1 MKRKKT
7 VKILCFFP
15 VLLLLI
21 YSCEKESALE
31 RYYYQEGIFAGS
43 IYDVLDSIGTFNY
56 FLGGIDSTELSN
68 QLKNTLVTVVAPSDE
83 AFEAYLSDKGYGGIS
98 DMSTKE
104 LEDLIGHH
112 IITWPHA
119 PANFESEPV
128 FFKRQSNMVAR
139 PVSKYNVLSQ
149 NQKTVIQE
157 PKYLQFY
164 SPAMLREY
172 GATEEDYETLAGTS
186 LSPET
191 GFNIY
196 DAHVDSVAPF
206 SNGYIYFVDK
216 VVEPRQNLDDWL
228 LNASDYSLFSD
239 MFNRFSIFVD
249 AGGYSLPVKR
259 SNLLLN
265 RHEYR
270 IDMELCFEVVSD
282 DNNSV
287 RNTLKA
293 SSGFTVIAPKN
304 EALDAFIDSYLGDYP
319 EFRELMYTFDKTSMD
334 VLHVENILRTI
345 ISSSMF
351 LDRMIFPS
359 NLAAEEGVFNY
370 DGTNYQ
376 VNAEDIVDY
385 AFCSNGYAYG
395 IERFE
400 VPRTFKSIMRPIFSK
415 PDYSYIAQAIIYTDA
430 LAYLNDIN
438 SNYTFLLPTNSAFN
452 KQNIYMVDVDT
463 YNDDYTEEEGIQGE
477 DATLTEAVF
486 VQLDS
491 VNGTV
496 DVVDKQEL
504 FSLIFN
510 HLFTEEITLTSGTQ
524 HTMNA
529 LGYYTAYNAD
539 SVWSGG
545 NMEERWIEEE
555 DLITEGIP
563 EIPAPQKEYAAPY
576 VDNGTVHVIDN
587 LIKKPERNLGK
598 ALSVNPAYSSFR
610 TLCEN
615 ANLLGGDNL
624 AIYGNY
630 TTVFVPTNSVLD
642 QYIAEGNLPTDV
654 DELRNFIKY
663 FFTEHDQFSTRAV
676 DIVTETHSLDTEQS
690 TEFNRVYRTIALNG
704 TPGNLEVRGL
714 NNDSGIRVIEGEN
727 SNIICSNGIIHQ
739 IDGVLKY

>member
-1 MKRKKT
+1 MKRKKI
-7 VKILCFFP
+7 VGIVSFFP
-15 VLLLLI
+15 FLLLLI
-21 YSCEKESALE
+21 YSCEKESALD
-31 RYYYQEGIFAGS
+31 RYYNQEGIFSGS
-43 IYDVLDSIGTFNY
+43 IYEVLESMGTY
-56 FLGGIDSTELSN
+56 KHFLEGVDSTELSN
-68 QLKNTLVTVVAPSDE
+68 QLKNTLVTVVVPSDE
-83 AFEAYLSDKGYGGIS
+83 AFDDYLSEKGYGGVSEIS
-98 DMSTKE
+98 MEE

-119 PANFESEPV
+119 PVNFESEPV

-139 PVSKYNVLSQ
+139 PVSKYNVISQ
-149 NQKTVIQE
+149 NQRTVMAE

-172 GATEEDYETLAGTS
+172 GATEEDYETLSGTS
-186 LSPET
+186 LSLET

-249 AGGYSLPVKR
+249 AGGYNLPVKR
-259 SNLLLN
+259 SNILLN
-265 RHEYR
+265 RHAYR

-304 EALDAFIDSYLGDYP
+304 EAFNEFIDSYFEDYP
-319 EFRELMYTFDKTSMD
+319 QFRELMYTFDKTSMD

-345 ISSSMF
+345 ITSSMF

-359 NLAAEEGVFNY
+359 NLASEEGVFNY
-370 DGTNYQ
+370 DGTNYKLK
-376 VNAEDIVDY
+376 AEDIIEY

-395 IERFE
+395 VERFE

-415 PDYSYIAQAIIYTDA
+415 PDYSYIAEAIIYTDA
-430 LAYLNDIN
+430 LAYLNDVN

-463 YNDDYTEEEGIQGE
+463 YNDNYTEEEGIQGE

-486 VQLDS
+486 VQIDS
-491 VNGTV
+491 VNGDI

-529 LGYYTAYNAD
+529 LGYYTAYNVD

-545 NMEERWIEEE
+545 NMEERWVEEE
-555 DLITEGIP
+555 DLIIEGIP

-587 LIKKPERNLGK
+587 LIKKPERTLGK

-615 ANLLGGDNL
+615 ANLLAGDNL

-654 DELRNFIKY
+654 EELRNFIKY
-663 FFTEHDQFSTRAV
+663 FFTEHDQFSTHAV
-676 DIVTETHSLDTEQS
+676 DIVTDTHSVNTEES

-704 TPGNLEVRGL
+704 TPGHLEVRGL
-714 NNDSGIRVIEGEN
+714 NNDFGIRVIEGEN